1 MYMYSLQ
8 PEKKKNNN
16 QHLLYIYML
25 ASVCMTE
32 WVLKTFYELL
42 LCLVKMCLPCVLS
55 SFHT

>member
-1 MYMYSLQ
+1 
-8 PEKKKNNN
+8 
-16 QHLLYIYML
+16 ML

-32 WVLKTFYELL
+32 WVLKTFYEVL